1 MLQSLDINLEQ
12 GWRQRELVLLLP
24 AWVEL
29 SEPADRLPVQAHP
42 SRAPWMKRWVRSRLV
57 AGWPAAEQRLQIAF
71 DIEEIHGALRCTP
84 LLLNRRPERRRCDAD
99 RLTNPANIQR
109 PFRCLRLPQVNASY
123 LEHPNPGSAPV
134 QVVTDVLDQPAEQR

>member
-71 DIEEIHGALRCTP
+71 DIEEIHGALRCSP
-84 LLLNRRPERRRCDAD
+84 AD
-99 RLTNPANIQR
+99 ESR
-109 PFRCLRLPQVNASY
+109 
-123 LEHPNPGSAPV
+123 EHPAPLPVPPAAADKRVLSRTPEPGKRAGSGCNGCSRS
-134 QVVTDVLDQPAEQR
+134 T